1 MNRKQLLA
9 LARANGYTG
18 TDDLAALKAWI
29 AGPEGIDIKNA
40 DGVAVDVD
48 AAWAKVPARKAVT
61 IADEPE
67 ADPEPVSEGADRNR
81 RKSVGEVAR
90 INAGKTS
97 AANVQNIRSE
107 KATYK
112 RKVEQGKAAFPD
124 ADTAEQAGAWL
135 RSQVMKAAGRD
146 YSQKANDDQILGTK
160 DASTYVNS
168 LGGATVPEEFVPS
181 VIFLTEKFG
190 VARKLANVVRMSR
203 DTAMF
208 PRISSPLSM
217 TAAAEAGSMTA
228 TDVSWDNVSL
238 TAKKYYCLVKSS
250 TELLEDSAVNIADTI
265 ASQFARAQARSEDLA
280 YFLGDGTSTYNHD
293 TGLTSG
299 MVSTTYVAQ
308 GSSNTWATET
318 EADILNMIGRVEY
331 VDWNRCAFACSR
343 QWFWQVPMRLA
354 YAKSG
359 NTAAMTLHGADGGP
373 NGENA
378 TLYGFPVYFTQVL
391 PTATATTGNMA
402 YFGDFAGGS
411 MFGDRRDLKID
422 FSDQVYFANDQIAW
436 RATSRFTVAV
446 HTDGQAATYG
456 PITALKTG

>member
-107 KATYK
+107 KAAYK
-112 RKVEQGKAAFPD
+112 RKVDQGKAAFPD
-124 ADTAEQAGAWL
+124 AETAEQAGAWM

-146 YSQKANDDQILGTK
+146 YSQRANDDQILGTK
-160 DASTYVNS
+160 AASTFDNS

-208 PRISSPLSM
+208 PRITAPLAM
-217 TAAAEAGSMTA
+217 TAAAEAASQTA

-265 ASQFARAQARSEDLA
+265 ATNFARAQARSEDLA
-280 YFLGDGTSTYNHD
+280 YFLGDGTSTYGHD
-293 TGLTSG
+293 SGLASA
-299 MVSTTYVAQ
+299 MISTTYVAQ
-308 GSSNTWATET
+308 GTGSTWDAQVELDLL
-318 EADILNMIGRVEY
+318 ELPGRVEY
-331 VDWNRCAFACSR
+331 VDWNRCAFVCSR
-343 QWFWQVPMRLA
+343 QYFWQSPMRIAL
-354 YAKSG
+354 AKSG
-359 NTAAMTLHGADGGP
+359 NSASMMLHGPEGGP

-378 TLYGFPVYFTQVL
+378 TLYGFPVYFTQVM
-391 PTATATTGNMA
+391 PTATATTQKCL
-402 YFGDFAGGS
+402 YFGDFQGGS
-411 MFGDRRDLKID
+411 MLGDRRDLKID

-436 RATSRFTVAV
+436 RATSRFTVNV
-446 HTDGQAATYG
+446 HTDGQAAEFG
-456 PITALKTG
+456 PITCLKTS